1 VTIRDATLR
10 DIPALDR
17 LERTCFD
24 GDRLSRRSFR
34 NILQH
39 GNASLIVDESGGAI
53 VGYSLVLFHRNT
65 SMARLYSFAVDPD
78 HRRQGVAGRLLRR
91 SQEIAR
97 DRGSVSLR
105 LEVRMDNKAAIHFY
119 EREGFQP
126 FSSYP
131 DYYEDHMDALRLEKA
146 LVGHLPA
153 DVAPVPFYPQS
164 LEFTCGPACLMMA
177 MKALDPEIELDRTL
191 EMRLWREATTVFM
204 TSGHGG
210 CGPFGMALSL
220 WRRGFEVE
228 VHVSDDIE
236 MFVEGVRDEDKKE
249 VIRLVHSDFL
259 SEIATTGIKLSYGQ
273 LSLAEI
279 RERFDRGRI
288 PIIMV
293 SSYRLTGSKAPHW
306 MVITGF
312 DDHYVYLHEPYVD
325 VEVGETET
333 VCIGIPIAHREFER
347 MARYGRSKQNAL
359 LIAGPKREV
368 AP

>member
-1 VTIRDATLR
+1 MTIRDATLR

-24 GDRLSRRSFR
+24 SDRLSPRSFR

-39 GNASLIVDESGGAI
+39 GNAALIVDDDGDSIA
-53 VGYSLVLFHRNT
+53 GYGLILFHRNT
-65 SMARLYSFAVDPD
+65 SMARLYSFAVDPG
-78 HRRQGVAGRLLRR
+78 HRRRGIAKRLLQRG
-91 SQEIAR
+91 EEVAR
-97 DRGSVSLR
+97 ERGWVSMR
-105 LEVRMDNKAAIHFY
+105 LEVRADNAAAIRFY
-119 EREGFQP
+119 EKEGYQK
-126 FSSYP
+126 FSTYP
-131 DYYEDHMDALRLEKA
+131 DYYEDHMDALRMEKA
-146 LVGHLPA
+146 LVGHLPL
-153 DVAPVPFYPQS
+153 DLAPVPYYPQS

-177 MKALDPEIELDRTL
+177 MKALDPEVTLDRTL

-228 VHVSDDIE
+228 VHVSEDIE
-236 MFVEGVRDEDKKE
+236 LFVEGVRDEDKKE

-259 SEIATTGIKLSYGQ
+259 SEIENTDIRLNYGP
-273 LSLAEI
+273 LSLADI
-279 RERFDRGRI
+279 RARFDQGRI
-288 PIIMV
+288 PIILV

-312 DDHYVYLHEPYVD
+312 DEHYVYLHEPYVD

-333 VCIGIPIAHREFER
+333 VCIGIPIANQEFER
-347 MARYGRSKQNAL
+347 MARYGRSKQYAL
-359 LIAGPKREV
+359 LLGGPKRES
-368 AP
+368 AT